1 MLHRIVGNEVA
12 LQALKAALQ
21 AGRLSHSVL
30 FCGEKGTGT
39 GFAAR
44 CLAAEYLY
52 PNQPSGANSVLKGQ
66 AEECIQIKGEGA
78 SGEIRIERIRQIR
91 QEVFKTSLT
100 TKGRVVILYGA
111 ENLNSSSGNALLKIL
126 EEPPKNLLFILTACS
141 PSAVLSTI
149 RSRCVQYSFCPVS
162 ESECTAYLQQ
172 YRPNCRNP
180 VFLSQIFGGKI
191 GSALECVDQPLRKG
205 ILDQAL
211 RLSVLIEKRQLYAI
225 LQLFSQF
232 ETDKPNTKILL
243 QDLQAICAAR
253 LKREN
258 ISEISIS
265 KAAKALPILKENYEK
280 LHANASLKLLLTVL
294 GHQLCQ
300 L

>member
-1 MLHRIVGNEVA
+1 MLHRIAGNKVT

-44 CLAAEYLY
+44 CLAADYLY
-52 PNQPSGANSVLKGQ
+52 PNRPSAADSVLKGQ
-66 AEECIQIKGEGA
+66 AEECLEIRGEGA

-100 TKGRVVILYGA
+100 TEGRVVILYGA
-111 ENLNSSSGNALLKIL
+111 ENLNPSSGNALLKIL
-126 EEPPKNLLFILTACS
+126 EEPPNNLLFILTACS
-141 PSAVLSTI
+141 TSSVLSTI
-149 RSRCVQYSFCPVS
+149 RSRCVQYSFSPVL
-162 ESECTAYLQQ
+162 ESECTAYLQK
-172 YRPNCRNP
+172 YRPHCRNI

-191 GSALECVDQPLRKG
+191 GSALECIDQPVRKG

-211 RLSVLIEKRQLYAI
+211 RLSTLIEKKQLYAI

-232 ETDKPNTKILL
+232 ETDKSNSKLLL

-253 LKREN
+253 LRREN

-265 KAAKALPILKENYEK
+265 KAATALPILQEGYEK
-280 LHANASLKLLLTVL
+280 LQTNASLKLLFTVL